1 MLNLGDLCRLF
12 ATITIYVQNT
22 KGSDHITDEMRD
34 LIVGPSAESMPS
46 VDRFMI
52 FHELRMQRVNLDR
65 LRSKVLIVAGYINT
79 KWKYLTLWDWLT
91 TFDFNISAIAHLLN
105 VETFVLSLNAE
116 HPKLRKLLFRI
127 INGIV
132 EHPEFSEFCRRKR
145 EEESSE
151 ESEEESSEESQEKP
165 KFFSFAFL
173 DALQEINAYYRQ
185 HYAPIKPA
193 LVEK

>member
-1 MLNLGDLCRLF
+1 MC
-12 ATITIYVQNT
+12 VKKKQHQH
-22 KGSDHITDEMRD
+22 HITDEMRSVI
-34 LIVGPSAESMPS
+34 LAPSAESMTS
-46 VDRFMI
+46 VDRFMK

-65 LRSKVLIVAGYINT
+65 LRSKVLNVPGYINT

-91 TFDFNISAIAHLLN
+91 TFDFDISAITHLLN

-145 EEESSE
+145 EEESE
-151 ESEEESSEESQEKP
+151 
-165 KFFSFAFL
+165 
-173 DALQEINAYYRQ
+173 D
-185 HYAPIKPA
+185 
-193 LVEK
+193 